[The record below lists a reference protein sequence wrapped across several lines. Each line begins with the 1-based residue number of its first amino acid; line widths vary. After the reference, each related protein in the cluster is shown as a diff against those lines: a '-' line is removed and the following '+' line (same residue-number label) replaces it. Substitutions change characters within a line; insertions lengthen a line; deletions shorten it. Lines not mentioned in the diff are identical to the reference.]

1 MTVEHVETDGEG
13 RFFVRME
20 GDEADLTYTRIGPH
34 LIDVQHT
41 YVPQSAP
48 GHGVAEALAEAA
60 FAYAREHGDR
70 VVPSCPFVRKWLQ
83 RHPEQW
89 KLLDPPFAESLERHA
104 RP

>member
-34 LIDVQHT
+34 
-41 YVPQSAP
+41 QSAR